1 MGMRVVIAGG
11 GTGGHLFPGVAVAQA
26 LSEEGGEVLFVGTK
40 RGIEA
45 RVVPELGFPIEYLS
59 VTGIKG
65 GGLGGKLKAMARL
78 PGSFFASRAILKRF
92 RPDVVVGVGGYA
104 SGPIVATAAMSGYP
118 TAILEQN
125 SVPGMTNRILGKL
138 VKRIFSTFED
148 PRGLF
153 PARKVVRT
161 GNPIRK
167 ELVARLEGVA
177 RSEAI
182 SRRLFIFG
190 GSQGARPINQAM
202 MAAIGA
208 LRERV
213 PGLEIWHQTGEAD
226 FESVAEA
233 YREAGLDESVARV
246 EPFIQDMTEP
256 YAWCDLALCRAG
268 ATSLAELAA
277 VGIPALL
284 VPLPH
289 AADNHQEWNAR
300 SLVDAG
306 GAVLVH
312 QADLEASLVEVA
324 AQLLGD
330 ADRLAQMRAAMK
342 TAARP
347 QAARNVA
354 DGLRELVR
362 T

>member
-1 MGMRVVIAGG
+1 MRVVIAGG

-26 LSEEGGEVLFVGTK
+26 LVEDGGEVLFVGTQ

-65 GGLGGKLKAMARL
+65 GGLAGKVKAMARL
-78 PGSFFASRAILKRF
+78 PRSFFASRTILKRF

-104 SGPIVATAAMSGYP
+104 SGPIVATAAVSGYP

-125 SVPGMTNRILGKL
+125 SIPGMTNRILGKL
-138 VKRIFSTFED
+138 VRRIFATFED
-148 PRGLF
+148 RNGFF
-153 PARKVVRT
+153 PARKVVQT
-161 GNPIRK
+161 GNPIRR
-167 ELVARLEGVA
+167 ELVERLEGVE
-177 RSEAI
+177 RSEDV

-190 GSQGARPINQAM
+190 GSQGARPINEAM
-202 MAAIGA
+202 MAGITD
-208 LRERV
+208 LRSRL
-213 PGLEIWHQTGEAD
+213 PGLEVWHQTGEAD
-226 FESVAEA
+226 CERVTNA
-233 YREAGLDESVARV
+233 YREAGMDEAAARV
-246 EPFIQDMTEP
+246 VPFIKDMTEP
-256 YAWCDLALCRAG
+256 YAWADLALCRAG

-277 VGIPALL
+277 VGIPAVL

-306 GAVLVH
+306 GAALVH
-312 QADLEASLVEVA
+312 QTDLGSALGSTVADLLSQPERLVE
-324 AQLLGD
+324 
-330 ADRLAQMRAAMK
+330 MRAAMK
-342 TAARP
+342 GAARP
-347 QAARNVA
+347 KAAHRVA
-354 DGLRELVR
+354 DELRELVR

>member
-1 MGMRVVIAGG
+1 MRVVIAGG

-26 LSEEGGEVLFVGTK
+26 LCEEGGEVLFVGTE

-45 RVVPELGFPIEYLS
+45 RVVPELGFPIEYLTVS
-59 VTGIKG
+59 GIKG
-65 GGLGGKLKAMARL
+65 GGLGGKLKAIARL
-78 PGSFFASRAILKRF
+78 PGSFFASRAILRRF
-92 RPDVVVGVGGYA
+92 RPDAVVGVGGYA
-104 SGPIVATAAMSGYP
+104 SGPIVATAALAGYP

-138 VKRIFSTFED
+138 VKRVYSTFED
-148 PRGLF
+148 RQGFF
-153 PARKVVRT
+153 PARKVVQT

-177 RSEAI
+177 RAETV
-182 SRRLFIFG
+182 SRRLFVFG
-190 GSQGARPINQAM
+190 GSQGARPINEAM
-202 MAAIGA
+202 GAAA
-208 LRERV
+208 AELREAV

-226 FESVAEA
+226 HQAVVDA
-233 YREAGLDESVARV
+233 YRAAGLDGSVARV
-246 EPFIQDMTEP
+246 VPFIKDMTEP
-256 YAWCDLALCRAG
+256 YGWCDLALCRAG
-268 ATSLAELAA
+268 ATSLAELSA
-277 VGIPALL
+277 VGIPAVL

-312 QADLEASLVEVA
+312 QRDLGACLTTTVA
-324 AQLLGD
+324 ELLCD
-330 ADRLAQMRAAMK
+330 VDRLVQMRAAMK
-342 TAARP
+342 AASRP
-347 QAARNVA
+347 KAAQAVV